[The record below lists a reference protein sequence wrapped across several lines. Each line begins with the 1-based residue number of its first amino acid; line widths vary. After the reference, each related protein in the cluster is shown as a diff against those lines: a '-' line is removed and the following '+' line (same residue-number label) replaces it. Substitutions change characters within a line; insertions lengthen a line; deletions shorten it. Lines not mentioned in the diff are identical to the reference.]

1 MARRLRRNPD
11 GTPTTTN
18 LNDILTEAA
27 SADAIRHLPG
37 KGQPLDLHGYFHA
50 DPEQRVAGRLIRDND
65 ILPQPLQDRRDAE
78 IHREQVSA
86 LIEKTRLEL
95 SVRRFN
101 IEQLGACLAP
111 SEPQTDT
118 PAYMKHGLVSVLPGA
133 RHAAA
138 HELDH
143 AVTEYASRRR
153 QAHQRVREAAEKA
166 YEAARG
172 LNEQVMLSRH
182 LPAGLQV
189 IGVRVDTF
197 LSQFDEAIPDLPA
210 LPASFVVAPSS
221 GRVSGWRRLLHALSR
236 RP

>member
-11 GTPTTTN
+11 GTPATTN

-118 PAYMKHGLVSVLPGA
+118 PVYMKHGLVSVLPGA
-133 RHAAA
+133 QHAAA

-221 GRVSGWRRLLHALSR
+221 GRVSGWRCLLHALSR